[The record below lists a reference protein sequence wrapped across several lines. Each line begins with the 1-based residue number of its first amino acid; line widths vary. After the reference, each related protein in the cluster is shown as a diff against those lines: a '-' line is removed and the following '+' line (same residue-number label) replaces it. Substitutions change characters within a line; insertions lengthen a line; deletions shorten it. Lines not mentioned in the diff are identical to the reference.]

1 MLKSYNL
8 ISLHLF
14 LQYQITF
21 NVLYIKSND
30 EFASNTTEE
39 KSLTRRKTLLVYN
52 LLTVTT
58 LPMFIISDTSLN
70 QLLE

>member
-21 NVLYIKSND
+21 NVFLYIKSND

-39 KSLTRRKTLLVYN
+39 K
-52 LLTVTT
+52 
-58 LPMFIISDTSLN
+58 ISN
-70 QLLE
+70 QKKNATCL

>member
-30 EFASNTTEE
+30 EFASNKTED

>member
-39 KSLTRRKTLLVYN
+39 KISNQKKKRYL
-52 LLTVTT
+52 
-58 LPMFIISDTSLN
+58 FITFL
-70 QLLE
+70 Q